1 MPGLHSPIDKPLFI
15 YDGLVKTSGASG
27 NLAKGQFAIVTDKA
41 VVGGLKVVSDFA
53 GLPKDAPIKFM
64 VGRHKLPTNLRS
76 PYAQNY
82 ATSWFT
88 SKDVVSIKANF
99 PKFTKR
105 TFDEILIGYDGI
117 NDDTAITLD
126 DGQSTVLDVNL
137 YGKPIEVFSRGEYC
151 DYAVKIHFG
160 KMEGETDQEVVNRA
174 AESLKNFTL
183 PGGKPL
189 TDLVDVKVVDSTRLD
204 LDGVPYV
211 FSTLTIADSGDS
223 NALAIVQAQ
232 YSYEVVRT
240 DRKENVG
247 QSIYT
252 ILHPVSVSL
261 ADYSHALVD
270 ASIKDCAACLAGYTD
285 IVGGV
290 VYHVNLEDDGT
301 SQTALVDDLPGYVAT
316 TVAKVG
322 QKDGVGTYS
331 IVLDNALTDAEIATF
346 IATNAISATA
356 ELKLI
361 GSIAEVCTKTTTTT
375 QAWVDGTTCY
385 ASIEEYTIQLKDTE
399 CGTSRLT
406 ELQAAY
412 PSLVIEEGV
421 ATGDASRTVTL
432 TGTSGTANIKVGT
445 TNYLATFATDLTTTA
460 ANFVTTHAA
469 AILAAKGLVVTAAL
483 GVLTFVGVA
492 EGFPAITITNATTN
506 LAGTLGTLD
515 YVTTAS
521 TGGCQ
526 RVYSTTVVTD
536 VVCDEC
542 SKIFVDEFTSV
553 APDSFDFTEW
563 DKVEPLPS
571 ETAKMGI
578 KLKGKAF
585 DFFPDEA
592 SRDEMPFYETST
604 RIGAVGGYIE
614 TDYLNFAPVFGDIFA
629 VKRLSRAQDRD
640 SLGYNFLA
648 WEEVSRAH
656 YLGETRMEDNQFAK
670 AQFGE
675 ESVLRFKSQY
685 VTYEVVF
692 DDRKYSQG
700 AGGRSQIGHAI
711 TVIAEFGYHTAI
723 ESLLNKLAAK
733 AGVDIVNP
741 TAN

>member
-27 NLAKGQFAIVTDKA
+27 SLAKGQFAIVTDKA

-88 SKDVVSIKANF
+88 SKDIVSIEANF

-117 NDDTAITLD
+117 NADTAITLEE
-126 DGQSTVLDVNL
+126 GQSTVLDVNL

-160 KMEGETDQEVVNRA
+160 KQEGETDQEVVNRA

-183 PGGKPL
+183 PGGKAL
-189 TDLVDVKVVDSTRLD
+189 TDLVDVKVVDSTKLA

-211 FSTLTIADSGDS
+211 FSTLTIADVGDS
-223 NALAIVQAQ
+223 NALAIVQSQ
-232 YSYEVVRT
+232 YNYLVTRT
-240 DRKENVG
+240 DRKENTG
-247 QSIYT
+247 QSVYT
-252 ILHPVSVSL
+252 ILHPTTVTLS
-261 ADYSHALVD
+261 DYSHALVD
-270 ASIKDCAACLAGYTD
+270 ASIKDCADCLAGYTD

-290 VYHVNLEDDGT
+290 VYHVNLEDDGV
-301 SQTALVDDLPGYVAT
+301 SQVNLVDDLPGFVSGTAI
-316 TVAKVG
+316 KLG
-322 QKDGVGTYS
+322 QKDGVGSYS
-331 IVLDNALTDAEIATF
+331 VVLDNALTDAEIATF
-346 IATNAISATA
+346 LASTTIAATA

-375 QAWVDGTTCY
+375 ASWVDGSICY
-385 ASIEEYTIQLKDTE
+385 ASIEEYTIQVKDND
-399 CGTSRLT
+399 CGTTRLA
-406 ELQAAY
+406 ELQAYY
-412 PSLVIEEGV
+412 PSLVIEEGK
-421 ATGDASRTVTL
+421 ATGNATQTVTL

-460 ANFVTTHAA
+460 ANFVTARAA
-469 AILAAKGLVVTAAL
+469 AILAATGLVVTASL
-483 GVLTFVGVA
+483 GVLTFTGIA

-506 LAGTLGTLD
+506 LAGTVGVLD
-515 YVTTAS
+515 YVTTAV

-526 RVYSTTVVTD
+526 RVYSTTVITD

-542 SKIFVDEFTSV
+542 SSIFVDEFTSV
-553 APDSFDFTEW
+553 APEPFGFVEW
-563 DKVEPLPS
+563 TKVEPVAS
-571 ETAKMGI
+571 ATAKMGI

-592 SRDEMPFYETST
+592 SRDSMPFYETST

-614 TDYLNFAPVFGDIFA
+614 SDYLNFAPVFEDIFA
-629 VKRLSRAQDRD
+629 VKRLSTAQDRD

-648 WEEVSRAH
+648 WEDVSRAH
-656 YLGETRMEDNQFAK
+656 YLGETRMEDNLFAK

-685 VTYEVVF
+685 ITYTVVF

-700 AGGRSQIGHAI
+700 VGGRSQIGHAVTI
-711 TVIAEFGYHTAI
+711 VAEFGYHTAI
-723 ESLLNKLAAK
+723 EAALNKLAAK
-733 AGVDIVNP
+733 AGVSVVNP